1 MCNFYGW
8 RMELFGIANFNKYRK
23 KISFKSSLYTGLN
36 EKQIQRKYPEL
47 LNILDFIKTGK
58 LISSLGG
65 LDKLKTNQI
74 LKDLRS
80 GEILNK
86 YFLH

>member
-1 MCNFYGW
+1 
-8 RMELFGIANFNKYRK
+8 MELFGIANFNKYRK
-23 KISFKSSLYTGLN
+23 KISFKSRFVHGFEWKTDP
-36 EKQIQRKYPEL
+36 KKIPEL

-58 LISSLGG
+58 WISSLGG

>member
-1 MCNFYGW
+1 MKN
-8 RMELFGIANFNKYRK
+8 RSKEN
-23 KISFKSSLYTGLN
+23 T
-36 EKQIQRKYPEL
+36 PEL

-58 LISSLGG
+58 WILSLGG

>member
-1 MCNFYGW
+1 MGGEWSCL
-8 RMELFGIANFNKYRK
+8 ELLILINIVK
-23 KISFKSSLYTGLN
+23 KFRLKVALYAGLN

-58 LISSLGG
+58 WISSLGG

>member
-1 MCNFYGW
+1 MK
-8 RMELFGIANFNKYRK
+8 NKSK
-23 KISFKSSLYTGLN
+23 ENTLN
-36 EKQIQRKYPEL
+36 

-58 LISSLGG
+58 WISSLGG

>member
-1 MCNFYGW
+1 MKN
-8 RMELFGIANFNKYRK
+8 RSKEN
-23 KISFKSSLYTGLN
+23 T
-36 EKQIQRKYPEL
+36 PEL

-58 LISSLGG
+58 WISSLGG